1 MAWCAIENKKKI
13 PQMLYSVLQNDPI
26 LAVGGRECVF
36 YLVVGK
42 VEWVGIEVTHG
53 WP

>member
-1 MAWCAIENKKKI
+1 
-13 PQMLYSVLQNDPI
+13 MLYSVLQNDPI
-26 LAVGGRECVF
+26 LAAAGRECVF

-42 VEWVGIEVTHG
+42 VGWVGIEVTHG